1 MRISSAA
8 LVAMFVT
15 LPVDVYAQC
24 LGALSPCELALFES
38 AVIWED
44 KTKQCELNLTAAL
57 GKLEA
62 RSSTVV
68 ATSVVVEPPC
78 AAKPMSMW
86 DAVVRG
92 MAIGGAGLAVG
103 IVLGLVLR

>member
-1 MRISSAA
+1 MFAA
-8 LVAMFVT
+8 L
-15 LPVDVYAQC
+15 PSDVHAQC
-24 LGALSPCELALFES
+24 SGALSPCELALFES
-38 AVIWED
+38 AIIWED
-44 KTKQCELNLTAAL
+44 KSKQCELSLTTTL

-78 AAKPMSMW
+78 AAKPISMW

-103 IVLGLVLR
+103 IILGLVLR